1 MHSLKTCDIMTL
13 AGTRPEVIK
22 LSLFVKQFEDFNHTY
37 VYTGQHFSTNMKDV
51 FFNEFGSSPDIDL
64 AVNSSNVMTIKS
76 KISKLL
82 ADIKPTFLVV
92 YGDTNSSLAGALA
105 AKETGTK
112 LIHIEAGLRS
122 FDMRMPEERN
132 RIKIDHLSD
141 HLFCP
146 TSISRDYLHY
156 ENITKNIYV
165 MGNLI
170 VDVCKKISQKNKI
183 KNLTLPLDFILL
195 TLHRT
200 ENVDDIETLVSL
212 QKKIQEIGH
221 YQIVFPIHPR
231 TKKLLESHNIKLPTN
246 VIMIDPLGYTEF
258 ISLLNQSRLVLTDS
272 GGLQEEAIILKKPCI
287 TLRHTTERP
296 ETILMGSNRLYPLLN
311 NHEIFAKL
319 VDEMFHVTPSRHPY
333 GSEVAIKIS
342 NKIKDILAQEAK
354 NMNGNKK
361 QIVIK

>member
-1 MHSLKTCDIMTL
+1 MDRLKNCDIVTL

-22 LSLFVKQFEDFNHTY
+22 LSLFVKQFSDFNH
-37 VYTGQHFSTNMKDV
+37 VYAFTGQHFSSNMKDI
-51 FFNEFGSSPDIDL
+51 FFDEFETTPDIDL
-64 AVNSSNVMTIKS
+64 GINSSDVTAIKS

-82 ADIKPTFLVV
+82 QDIKPSFLIV

-141 HLFCP
+141 YLFCP
-146 TSISRDYLHY
+146 TSISKDYLAY
-156 ENITKNIYV
+156 ENITKNVYV

-170 VDVCKKISQKNKI
+170 VDVCKKISQLKNIEKF
-183 KNLTLPLDFILL
+183 NLPMDYILL

-200 ENVDDIETLVSL
+200 ENVDDVEILLSL

-221 YQIVFPIHPR
+221 YHLVFPVHPR
-231 TKKLLESHNIKLPTN
+231 TRKLLESHKIKIPTN
-246 VIMIDPLGYTEF
+246 VKMIDPLGYTEF
-258 ISLLNQSRLVLTDS
+258 ISLVNNSRLVLTDS

-296 ETILMGSNRLYPLLN
+296 ETILMGSNRLYPLLKN
-311 NHEIFAKL
+311 QENFANL
-319 VDEMFHVTPSRHPY
+319 VDEMFQVTPQIHPY

-342 NKIKDILAQEAK
+342 DKIKAILNEAK
-354 NMNGNKK
+354 TEPRQVN
-361 QIVIK
+361 

>member
-1 MHSLKTCDIMTL
+1 MNPLKNCDVMTL

-22 LSLFVKQFEDFNHTY
+22 LSLFVKQFKDVNHTY
-37 VYTGQHFSTNMKDV
+37 VYTGQHYSANMKDV
-51 FFNEFGSSPDIDL
+51 FFDEFDSVPDIDL
-64 AVNSSNVMTIKS
+64 AVNSSDVMVIKS

-82 ADIKPTFLVV
+82 LDVKPKFLIV

-105 AKETGTK
+105 AKETGIK

-146 TSISRDYLHY
+146 TSISKEYLHY
-156 ENITKNIYV
+156 ENITKNVYV

-170 VDVCKKISQKNKI
+170 VDVCQKITQI
-183 KNLTLPLDFILL
+183 KNVKNLNLPQDYILL

-200 ENVDDIETLVSL
+200 ENVDDIEVLSTL
-212 QKKIQEIGH
+212 QKKLQEIGH
-221 YQIVFPIHPR
+221 YQIVFPVHPR

-258 ISLLNQSRLVLTDS
+258 ISLMNHSRLVLTDS

-296 ETILMGSNRLYPLLN
+296 ETVLMGSNRLYPLLKN
-311 NHEIFAKL
+311 QEDFANL
-319 VDEMFHVTPSRHPY
+319 VDEMFHTAPSQHPY
-333 GSEVAIKIS
+333 GSTVAVKIS
-342 NKIKDILAQEAK
+342 NKIKTILNEEK
-354 NMNGNKK
+354 T
-361 QIVIK
+361 